1 MKIIGAANLPS
12 IVSHSQSG
20 GNSTSSSED
29 SHCNSQPLSTPG
41 KFSYNFMKHVI
52 IVMQIHAGGTN
63 SYSQS
68 GGNSSEDGSRCH
80 SQPLS
85 APDGQFLMK
94 HVVPN
99 LDMQAT

>member
-1 MKIIGAANLPS
+1 
-12 IVSHSQSG
+12 
-20 GNSTSSSED
+20 
-29 SHCNSQPLSTPG
+29 
-41 KFSYNFMKHVI
+41 MKHVI

-68 GGNSSEDGSRCH
+68 GGNSSEDGSCCH

>member
-41 KFSYNFMKHVI
+41 KFNFMKHVI

>member
-1 MKIIGAANLPS
+1 
-12 IVSHSQSG
+12 
-20 GNSTSSSED
+20 
-29 SHCNSQPLSTPG
+29 
-41 KFSYNFMKHVI
+41 
-52 IVMQIHAGGTN
+52 MQIHAGGTN